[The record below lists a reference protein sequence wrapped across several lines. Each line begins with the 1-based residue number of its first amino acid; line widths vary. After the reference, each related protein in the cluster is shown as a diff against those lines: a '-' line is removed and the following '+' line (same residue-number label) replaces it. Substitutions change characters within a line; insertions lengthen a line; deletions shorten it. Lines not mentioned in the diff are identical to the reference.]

1 MPLLHNAQKALR
13 SSQAK
18 AVINRRIKSQ
28 VKTSMDAVKAKP
40 GSETVS
46 AAFAALDRA
55 AKRGLFHRNKVARLK
70 SQLSRRLAA

>member
-1 MPLLHNAQKALR
+1 MPLLKSAQKALR

-18 AVINRRIKSQ
+18 AIVNRRIKSQ
-28 VKTSMDAVKAKP
+28 VKTSVDAAKVKP

-46 AAFAALDRA
+46 VAFSALDRA

-70 SQLSRRLAA
+70 SQLSRSLVA